1 MRIFPDPSEI
11 GPFGPAFIRL
21 MFAYAELDRRFSDLQ
36 NTITG
41 KNNFHERNQ
50 WSVEERPKKTR
61 QLMSKNKKRLYIIS
75 PDEWKQ
81 ISNTVSDALK
91 RARVPSDRRN
101 VLAHGHWWTLEAG
114 GITVRREKP
123 RRGTKRFEC
132 LTVAEIERAADEL
145 LDIEAALYQ
154 AQSAIKRLLDP
165 NTGDP

>member
-21 MFAYAELDRRFSDLQ
+21 MFAYAELSRRYSDFQ

-61 QLMSKNKKRLYIIS
+61 QLMSKNKKRLCKMP

-81 ISNTVSDALK
+81 MSNTVSYELK
-91 RARVPSDRRN
+91 RARPPSDVRN
-101 VLAHGHWWTLEAG
+101 VLAHGHWWTLDPKAG
-114 GITVRREKP
+114 VITVRREKQ
-123 RRGTKRFEC
+123 RGGAKRFER
-132 LTVAEIERAADEL
+132 LTVAEIDRAADDL

-154 AQSAIKRLLDP
+154 AQSAIKRLL
-165 NTGDP
+165 